1 MCLTYNI
8 GSRKTRSKNAI
19 YHRLTKLSNSTPLR
33 TQCAWDPQEDLTGV
47 VTWAEKDLRKR
58 SGLIN
63 LGNAKLHSQTT
74 KEQPTRHQETYK
86 SANTPNN
93 KYKGHAP
100 VNQVENLLTKEE
112 HKIFACPLPITHSM
126 FFVFSSFLF
135 SFFLTWFFFFF
146 PFLSRFRK
154 WNRSFNYWKP

>member
-1 MCLTYNI
+1 LGEYRSFSLMCLTYNI

-63 LGNAKLHSQTT
+63 LGN
-74 KEQPTRHQETYK
+74 
-86 SANTPNN
+86 
-93 KYKGHAP
+93 
-100 VNQVENLLTKEE
+100 VE
-112 HKIFACPLPITHSM
+112 
-126 FFVFSSFLF
+126 LF
-135 SFFLTWFFFFF
+135 SQVTREQSTKAPINNEVHLH
-146 PFLSRFRK
+146 
-154 WNRSFNYWKP
+154 YKP